1 MAMDF
6 LGNIGMGYTS
16 FSQTAYIQS
25 NYTGRYAS
33 DDLGVMS
40 IEEQAI
46 STSNSHNQYS
56 RYADYSHLTVDP
68 SDDKTFWFN
77 TEIFKLNYRR
87 DVVGAFKIASDF
99 NYDIGVVSIDSPMV
113 GIIYLTPKPSSP
125 PFAKKG
131 QKIKKGDTICLI
143 EAMKTFNEIKSDR
156 DCTIK
161 TVMVKNGEAVEFGQP
176 LFEIS

>member
-1 MAMDF
+1 MLDKKINDTIDALIKKIKDNN
-6 LGNIGMGYTS
+6 LGSIKL
-16 FSQTAYIQS
+16 S
-25 NYTGRYAS
+25 NKTNT
-33 DDLGVMS
+33 
-40 IEEQAI
+40 IEI
-46 STSNSHNQYS
+46 CNNNLINSTSQNTQNVAPSNNQ
-56 RYADYSHLTVDP
+56 
-68 SDDKTFWFN
+68 N
-77 TEIFKLNYRR
+77 TKNETN
-87 DVVGAFKIASDF
+87 
-99 NYDIGVVSIDSPMV
+99 DILISIDSPMV

-176 LFEIS
+176 LFEIL

>member
-1 MAMDF
+1 MIDKKINETIDALIKKIKDNN
-6 LGNIGMGYTS
+6 LGSIKL
-16 FSQTAYIQS
+16 S
-25 NYTGRYAS
+25 NKVNT
-33 DDLGVMS
+33 
-40 IEEQAI
+40 IEVTNNAI
-46 STSNSHNQYS
+46 NNSTQQ
-56 RYADYSHLTVDP
+56 
-68 SDDKTFWFN
+68 N
-77 TEIFKLNYRR
+77 TIPINNVIN
-87 DVVGAFKIASDF
+87 DVPDENLI
-99 NYDIGVVSIDSPMV
+99 SIDSPMV

-161 TVMVKNGEAVEFGQP
+161 TVMVENGEAVEFGQP